1 MSKVSNMLRLIQ
13 ILKDGNV
20 HSIVSLANTI
30 EVSDRMIRQYKLEL
44 EQAGIYIKSITGKYG
59 GYKIE
64 KSNDFFKLL
73 DNVKEEMY
81 IVMKEAI
88 RKKKKVKIKFESVNS
103 GITERI
109 IHPAELFCYID
120 KWFVAAF
127 CELRNEIRLFK
138 LEDILEYEVSDESYI

>member
-1 MSKVSNMLRLIQ
+1 MSKVSNMLKLIQ

-64 KSNDFFKLL
+64 KSNDFLKLL

-109 IHPAELFCYID
+109 IHPVELFCYID